1 MGLFERLFKTDKN
14 EKKDLSYIY
23 KITELITNNNSG
35 IINALKENIMKSDS
49 DDDCWLSMVD
59 LLDEEGYAFGI
70 DYKCELEDFLW
81 ALKQLKTYSLIDIN
95 LSSLNLNENEDVES
109 WGEEINTALGGR
121 AYICMI
127 DIDSDSYELIIV
139 NADVYEKISHI
150 AESNGHTIDDL

>member
-109 WGEEINTALGGR
+109 WGEEINTALGGI

>member
-1 MGLFERLFKTDKN
+1 MGLFERLFKTDKNEN

-81 ALKQLKTYSLIDIN
+81 ALKQL
-95 LSSLNLNENEDVES
+95 NLNENEDVES